1 MTLRALIFDV
11 DGTMVDTEE
20 LHRQAFLAA
29 FYKFDLR
36 WNWGPHTY
44 MELLKVSGGKERI
57 AAYID
62 SRNEPADEKDRLK
75 RLVPSFH
82 RIKTRIYRELVA
94 SGAAPL
100 RPGVLRLINEAHAAG
115 VRLAVVATT
124 QTANV
129 NALLSVRLGGEAFGW
144 IEALVGGDQVQVR
157 QRKPD
162 PETYDRAL
170 AALAVPGRNC
180 MAFEDSANGLR
191 AAQAAG
197 LFTAVTPTRWTMAQD
212 FTGADLLLPS
222 LGDPGEAEDPVTERL
237 IGAPY
242 LSLAKIEALHAAW
255 QAGAKAARGAE

>member
-1 MTLRALIFDV
+1 MSLRALIFDV
-11 DGTMVDTEE
+11 DGTLVDTEE

-29 FYKFDLR
+29 FYEFNLR

-44 MELLKVSGGKERI
+44 MDLLQVSGGKERI

-62 SRNEPADEKDRLK
+62 SRNEPADETARLK
-75 RLVPSFH
+75 QLAPSIH
-82 RIKTRIYRELVA
+82 QKKTQIYGERVA
-94 SGAAPL
+94 SGAAGL
-100 RPGVLRLINEAHAAG
+100 RPGVMRLINEAHAAG

-129 NALLSVRLGGEAFGW
+129 NALLSVRLGREAFGW
-144 IEALVGGDQVQVR
+144 IEALVGGDQVA
-157 QRKPD
+157 QRKPS

-170 AALAVPGRNC
+170 AALGVAGWNC
-180 MAFEDSANGLR
+180 VAFEDSANGLR

-212 FTGADLLLPS
+212 FTGADLLLPG
-222 LGDPGEAEDPVTERL
+222 LGDPGEAEDPVIERL

-242 LSLAKIEALHAAW
+242 LTLARIEALHAAW
-255 QAGAKAARGAE
+255 QARTDPARGAA